1 MKKKILFLV
10 LAFVAGFSF
19 IINNVKAD
27 GTPDLA
33 NSLMFYKANLNAD
46 VVKDSRISNT
56 FYKYVYDSAKG
67 HSGIAYC
74 MNVGFNNPPH
84 GTTVS
89 KVSDITDPRL
99 LYIMIHG
106 YSAING
112 VISKGDLS
120 DLSDHQAYYVTQ
132 LAIWMYKGQGNGG
145 YAWSQFSQNNAFV
158 IRAKQLYDA
167 SAAATDSSYS
177 TPSIENAV
185 ASFELH
191 YDASK
196 KGYISDQMHV
206 VGYVFSKYTINLS
219 GAPSGTKLIR
229 PNGQEIANGSTFD
242 FNGNDDSIANGNY
255 YIFVPES
262 SVKPGSG
269 KVTGITLTVS
279 ANTYVNRVFL
289 YQSAT
294 PNLQPLG
301 VLVPVNSTISTVQ
314 QYSFSPVEE
323 TKTCEQLIAELK
335 KKYPNNRTKSNSA
348 YMNDLNAYK
357 KKDSKINTELGVEN
371 PRCTTPNCNEVLSYL
386 KTKYPKSTT
395 PTPVIDGGG
404 KNYGYIPY
412 YEGEEDYKEVVDAF
426 LKKNYGLNVL
436 AGYDNPKCEKPSC
449 DEVLVYLKKKYPNCK
464 TDDKTYINELK
475 EYQKSYVIYT
485 DDLCNPTCTPKK
497 GPSCE
502 EKRDELLKK
511 YPNPGDR
518 NKNNSL
524 YIADLDA
531 VIKVGQQYGWT
542 FYPNDYTNPDCIPH
556 AKRQVIIRK
565 MACDST
571 GNNCNTDLAGATLTL
586 KDGNGN
592 IIAEWVS
599 DGTPKVFTDLQ
610 PGNYSV
616 YETNPPAGYNG
627 TSKKDFVIPNDNSD
641 YSIEIR
647 LENTPLPPTGD
658 INFTLIITAFV
669 LFLGFGIFGLIK
681 TSKREDM

>member
-19 IINNVKAD
+19 LISNVKAD

-33 NSLMFYKANLNAD
+33 NTLTFYFDSIGAD
-46 VVKDSRISNT
+46 VVEDGNVSPT
-56 FYKYVYDSAKG
+56 FYKYVYDSSNG
-67 HSGIAYC
+67 HAGIAYC
-74 MNVGFNNPPH
+74 IDAGLKNPDNGVPVSFVG
-84 GTTVS
+84 
-89 KVSDITDPRL
+89 DITDPRL
-99 LYIMIHG
+99 LYIMLHG
-106 YSAING
+106 YSAVNG
-112 VISKGDLS
+112 AVSKGDLA
-120 DLSDHQAYYVTQ
+120 DLSDNQAFYVTQ
-132 LAIWMYKGQGNGG
+132 LAIWMYKGAGNGG
-145 YAWSQFSQNNAFV
+145 YAMSKFNQNNVFV
-158 IRAKQLYDA
+158 QRAKQLYDA

-191 YDASK
+191 YDANR

-206 VGYVFSKYTINLS
+206 VGYVFSKYTITLS
-219 GAPSGTKLIR
+219 GAPAGTKLIR
-229 PNGQEIANGSTFD
+229 PNGQEFANGSTFD
-242 FNGNDDSIANGNY
+242 FKGIDDSIANGNY
-255 YIFVPES
+255 FIFVPES
-262 SVKPGSG
+262 SVKAGSG

-279 ANTYVNRVFL
+279 ANTYVNRVYL
-289 YQSAT
+289 YKSSTA
-294 PNLQPLG
+294 NRQPLG

-314 QYSFSPVEE
+314 QYSFTPIEDK
-323 TKTCEQLIAELK
+323 KTCEQLIAELK
-335 KKYPNNRTKSNSA
+335 KKYPSNRTTSNNA

-371 PRCTTPNCNEVLSYL
+371 PRCSTPNCNEVLNYL
-386 KTKYPKSTT
+386 NSKYGNNKSESN
-395 PTPVIDGGG
+395 
-404 KNYGYIPY
+404 K
-412 YEGEEDYKEVVDAF
+412 DYKKEVDAF
-426 LKKNYGLNVL
+426 LKKNYGLNII
-436 AGYDNPKCEKPSC
+436 AGYENPKCSKPTC
-449 DEVLVYLKKKYPNCK
+449 DEVLVHLKKKYPNCK
-464 TDDKTYINELK
+464 TDDKTYINEIK

-524 YIADLDA
+524 YITDLDA
-531 VIKVGQQYGWT
+531 VIKIGQQYGWT

-565 MACDST
+565 MACDAS

-586 KDGNGN
+586 KDSNGN

-616 YETNPPAGYNG
+616 YETNPPTGYNG
-627 TSKKDFVIPNDNSD
+627 TSKKDFTIPNDNSD

-658 INFTLIITAFV
+658 INFTLIITAFI

-681 TSKREDM
+681 TSKREEM